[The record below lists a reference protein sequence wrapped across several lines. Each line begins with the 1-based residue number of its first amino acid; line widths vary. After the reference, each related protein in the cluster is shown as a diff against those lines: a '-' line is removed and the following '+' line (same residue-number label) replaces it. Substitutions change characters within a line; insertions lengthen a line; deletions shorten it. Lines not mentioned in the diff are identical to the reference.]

1 MTERDAVFLMKYV
14 FFVHF
19 YKTLFIFLL
28 FLSLVNDNIKRLTT
42 MAMRNVTL
50 ERMVCCAALVML
62 TLVGCKKSKT
72 PEPADEDQQATSFY
86 YWEESKT
93 DNTPS
98 ATSDTKKVRE
108 KKKATFNAMEIPAR
122 MNGTAELLLKREG
135 YFVSYNKDRKI
146 PNWVAWHL
154 TKAHTN
160 GNNYRDNM
168 EFTEDM
174 DVPYPRATDDDYYN
188 SRYDRGHMCPSGDN
202 KWDRRAQMQS
212 FLFSNICPQN
222 HWLNKGDWNDL
233 EIQCR
238 YWARSIGEV
247 YIVTGPIFYNG
258 VRNTIGKN
266 KVAVPD
272 AFFKVILDDR
282 GKSKA
287 IGFVYPNNGKH
298 RKMTDC
304 IRSVDEVE
312 KLTGID
318 FFPRL
323 DDKVENIIEAA
334 SIETMNQ
341 EWQVYKARSRGN
353 TGK

>member
-1 MTERDAVFLMKYV
+1 
-14 FFVHF
+14 
-19 YKTLFIFLL
+19 
-28 FLSLVNDNIKRLTT
+28 
-42 MAMRNVTL
+42 MRKVIL
-50 ERMVCCAALVML
+50 ERMMLCAALAVL

-72 PEPADEDQQATSFY
+72 VEPEEDNQATSFY
-86 YWEESKT
+86 YWEEKKT
-93 DNTPS
+93 DDAAS
-98 ATSDTKKVRE
+98 SSTKDNKHRE

-122 MNGTAELLLKREG
+122 MSGTSELLLKRDG

-154 TKAHTN
+154 TAEHTS

-174 DVPYPRATDDDYYN
+174 DVPFPRATDDDYYN

-212 FLFSNICPQN
+212 FLFSNVCPQN
-222 HWLNKGDWNDL
+222 HGLNKGDWNDL

-238 YWARSIGEV
+238 YWAKSIGDV
-247 YIVTGPIFYNG
+247 YIVTGPIFYDG
-258 VRNTIGKN
+258 VKNTIGKH

-287 IGFVYPNNGKH
+287 IGFVYPNTGGH

-323 DDKVENIIEAA
+323 DDTVEDRIEAA
-334 SIETMNQ
+334 TTEAMNS
-341 EWQVYKARSRGN
+341 EWKVYKARSKRN

>member
-1 MTERDAVFLMKYV
+1 
-14 FFVHF
+14 
-19 YKTLFIFLL
+19 
-28 FLSLVNDNIKRLTT
+28 
-42 MAMRNVTL
+42 
-50 ERMVCCAALVML
+50 
-62 TLVGCKKSKT
+62 
-72 PEPADEDQQATSFY
+72 
-86 YWEESKT
+86 
-93 DNTPS
+93 
-98 ATSDTKKVRE
+98 
-108 KKKATFNAMEIPAR
+108 
-122 MNGTAELLLKREG
+122 
-135 YFVSYNKDRKI
+135 
-146 PNWVAWHL
+146 
-154 TKAHTN
+154 
-160 GNNYRDNM
+160 M

-174 DVPYPRATDDDYYN
+174 DGAYPRATDDDYYN
-188 SRYDRGHMCPSGDN
+188 ARYDRGHMCPSGDN

-238 YWARSIGEV
+238 YWARSIGDI

-298 RKMTDC
+298 KKMTDC

-334 SIETMNQ
+334 SVETMNQ